1 MKAMMYQTLR
11 AALAAGI
18 VLAFFAPGAYAG
30 PTPSTVHV
38 GRQYRI
44 NPGDQLSVQVYGEQ
58 NLPPSVTVLPDGNI
72 FYPLAGRVHVAGLTL
87 DQATSALKTALSD
100 YILHP
105 VVSISVTQ
113 QGQISVLVLGN
124 VKTPGKYQLA
134 ATAGV
139 TDALAAAGGLGPVNG
154 DYPMARVADSDGN
167 VKQVDLQRLLHGG
180 DTSSDVRLS
189 DETTVYVPAPLQFN
203 VEVFGAVDKPG
214 DVTLNEGDRLAMA
227 IARAGP
233 SPATNPD
240 LNHVQIRRTDAQ
252 GHVNTVEVNLYD
264 ILKSGDLSRDTPMQ
278 KGDIVYVPQ
287 AKKSFGQQL
296 VNGSPILWALQA
308 LTHL

>member
-1 MKAMMYQTLR
+1 MKSMMYQPLR
-11 AALAAGI
+11 AALAAII
-18 VLAFFAPGAYAG
+18 VLALSGPGIQAAPAPNAV
-30 PTPSTVHV
+30 PV
-38 GRQYRI
+38 GHQYRI

-58 NLPPSVTVLPDGNI
+58 NLPASVNVLPDGDI

-87 DQATSALKTALSD
+87 VQATAALRNALSD

-113 QGQISVLVLGN
+113 LGQISVLVLGN

-154 DYPMARVADSDGN
+154 DYPTARIADPDGN

-180 DTSSDVRLS
+180 DTSSDVRLT
-189 DETTVYVPAPLQFN
+189 DDTTVYVPSPLQFN

-227 IARAGP
+227 IAKAGP

-252 GHVNTVEVNLYD
+252 GHVNTTEVNLYE
-264 ILKSGDLSRDTPMQ
+264 ILKSGDLSKDTPLQ